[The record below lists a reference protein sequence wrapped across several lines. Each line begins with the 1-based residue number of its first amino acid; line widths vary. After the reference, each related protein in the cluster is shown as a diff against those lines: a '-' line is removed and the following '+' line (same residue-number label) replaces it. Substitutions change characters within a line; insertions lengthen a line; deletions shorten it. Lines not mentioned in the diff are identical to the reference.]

1 MDISSAAS
9 ETCGI
14 EEVNTD
20 QAGKCAFVI
29 FNPVSGQGDP
39 EQRKQAITE
48 ALAQHG
54 YQCQFLATTR
64 EQGAKYQAEQALKEK
79 VDLIAVAGGDGTV
92 MEAMSALVG
101 TDIPLAV
108 FPSGTGNLL
117 SVNLGIPMT
126 VPDAVNVALSGRP
139 YALDLAKTDTGQY
152 FAIMGGLGLDA
163 RMIADANRRAKRDF
177 GVLAYFWAA
186 LKNLPRRHSSYAI
199 TLDDNPPIRRRA
211 KMVLIANMGKITGGI
226 EAMPTAAPDDGLLDI
241 GVLRSETL
249 GQWLRLLGYA
259 LTGRIEQDPN
269 FDVFQAHRVTVRMP
283 TEQPIEFDGESAGKT
298 KHVHRGKLCR
308 KPFHVL
314 IPDQAPVLHEE
325 EAPIETVKR
334 WSIRHAW
341 VAPVVLVAGLVLFQI
356 KKRRKP

>member
-1 MDISSAAS
+1 MDIPSAVAETSSV
-9 ETCGI
+9 
-14 EEVNTD
+14 EEINSD
-20 QAGKCAFVI
+20 APGKCAYII

-39 EQRKQAITE
+39 EQRKTAISD

-79 VDLIAVAGGDGTV
+79 VDLIAVSGGDGTV

-126 VPDAVNVALSGRP
+126 VPEAVEVALSGHP
-139 YALDLAKTDTGQY
+139 YALDLARTDTGQY

-163 RMIADANRRAKRDF
+163 RMIADANRQAKRDF

-186 LKNLPRRHSSYAI
+186 LKNLPRRRASYAI
-199 TLDDNPPIRRRA
+199 TLDDNPPFRRRA
-211 KMVLIANMGKITGGI
+211 KMVLIANMSKITGGL
-226 EAMPTAAPDDGLLDI
+226 EAMPTAAPDDGLLDV
-241 GVLRSETL
+241 GVLRAETL
-249 GQWLRLLGYA
+249 GQWLSLIGYA
-259 LTGRIEQDPN
+259 LTGRTHQDPR
-269 FDVFQAHRVTVRMP
+269 FDVFQARKVHIRMP
-283 TEQPIEFDGESAGKT
+283 VPQPIEFDGESAGET
-298 KHVHRGKLCR
+298 KNVTIEVVPKSVHV
-308 KPFHVL
+308 F
-314 IPDQAPVLHEE
+314 IPDQAPVLQ
-325 EAPIETVKR
+325 ETLPSLQTVQR

-341 VAPVVLVAGLVLFQI
+341 AAPVVLLAALVLFQV